1 MEFTKKESV
10 GSFLKK
16 GEDIK
21 NGDILIILDEGKQVE
36 GEFGKQNV
44 FSVKTFSGKEGN
56 VTFNQTSINC
66 LIDGY
71 GKESKEWINKE
82 VKVEC
87 IKQNVQG
94 KLTNVYYFLHPKAEL
109 NEKTGLFEI
118 LPF

>member
-1 MEFTKKESV
+1 MEFTKRESI

-21 NGDILIILDEGKQVE
+21 NGDILTILDEGKKVD
-36 GEFGKQNV
+36 GEFGSQNV
-44 FSVKTFSGKEGN
+44 FTVKTSSGKEGN
-56 VTFNQTSINC
+56 VTFNQTSINN

-71 GKESKEWINKE
+71 GKESKEWIGKE
-82 VKVEC
+82 IKIEV

-118 LPF
+118 TPF

>member
-1 MEFTKKESV
+1 MKFTKKESI

-16 GEDIK
+16 GDDIK
-21 NGDILIILDEGKQVE
+21 NGDTLIILDEGKKIE
-36 GEFGKQNV
+36 GEYGLQNV
-44 FSVKTFSGKEGN
+44 FTVKTVDGKEGN
-56 VTFNQTSINC
+56 VTFNQTSINN

-71 GKESKEWINKE
+71 GDDSKEWINKDIKTE
-82 VKVEC
+82 V

-118 LPF
+118 MPF